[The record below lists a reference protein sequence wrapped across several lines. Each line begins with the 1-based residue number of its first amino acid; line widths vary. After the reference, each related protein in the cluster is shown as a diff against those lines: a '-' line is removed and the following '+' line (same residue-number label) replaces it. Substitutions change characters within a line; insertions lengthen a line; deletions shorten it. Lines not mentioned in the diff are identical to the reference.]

1 VLGHGADQ
9 SQKDEKNS
17 LLESVTG
24 TLGALKRFI
33 AEYDRVKGERD
44 NFERQIASALVEN
57 ETLRRQIKHAKDH
70 RDHLSKALATLTAQ
84 IDTIGTRCIETAKM
98 ARAQAYDEPPA
109 APAKRFSMPGC
120 NQAQQP
126 VEPNTPSNSALP
138 ELLRKS

>member
-1 VLGHGADQ
+1 MDPRTTEVLGHGADQ
-9 SQKDEKNS
+9 SKKDEKSS

-33 AEYDRVKGERD
+33 AQYDRVKGERD
-44 NFERQIASALVEN
+44 NFQRQIASALVEN

-98 ARAQAYDEPPA
+98 ARAQAYDESPARPPNDF
-109 APAKRFSMPGC
+109 RS
-120 NQAQQP
+120 
-126 VEPNTPSNSALP
+126 SL
-138 ELLRKS
+138 